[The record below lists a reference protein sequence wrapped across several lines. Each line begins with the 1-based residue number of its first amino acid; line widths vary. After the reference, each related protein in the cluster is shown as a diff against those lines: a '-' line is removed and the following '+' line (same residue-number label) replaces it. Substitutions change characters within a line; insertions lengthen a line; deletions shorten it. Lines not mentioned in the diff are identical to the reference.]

1 MTDDR
6 ANRGKQ
12 DRSRISREE
21 DYEVAYW
28 TKKLGVSRE
37 QLAEAVKNVG
47 HSAKAIEGYINGS
60 TVR

>member
-6 ANRGKQ
+6 TKRGRQ
-12 DRSRISREE
+12 DRSLISLTE

-28 TKKLGVSRE
+28 TKKFGLSRD

-47 HSAKAIEGYINGS
+47 HSAKAVEEYINGS